1 MVRLMQVIDKA
12 SGYFYGGLSGESD
25 DVMEMMSDAVGAD
38 LQFDQYLFMSILGGG
53 GLKITFQLMIT
64 LMTLMTDLPLVNFL
78 LLSTYNILSLS
89 KFFFD

>member
-1 MVRLMQVIDKA
+1 MQVIDKA

-53 GLKITFQLMIT
+53 AEDHFPIDDHIDDIDDRFAFG
-64 LMTLMTDLPLVNFL
+64 
-78 LLSTYNILSLS
+78 
-89 KFFFD
+89 

>member
-53 GLKITFQLMIT
+53 G
-64 LMTLMTDLPLVNFL
+64 
-78 LLSTYNILSLS
+78 
-89 KFFFD
+89 